1 MLKLPRKAIEKIES
15 APLTFRSWLISF
27 TAIIAVR
34 ILVEEWIASG
44 LKNSTLTTFFYGISH
59 TFLFFLLSYLLVAF
73 LLRYFL
79 GVETKKIFSALLF
92 GYFLVITPP
101 IIDHVISGGG
111 GFWSFYKFDSLRG
124 LGERFLTFF
133 GDRWDLG
140 ITYGVRFEVA
150 AALVFIFIYSLI
162 KTSEEN
168 FKFEILNFK
177 MISKFLNFINSVLFQ
192 NSKFKIQNSS
202 IFKKITSA
210 LYSLIIT
217 FVSYIIFFILGT
229 FPSYLTIFTLGFSK
243 GFLAVRDVDIAQMFL
258 SPVKIFSREIA
269 EIKSALSIKMVLI
282 YSLMLFAVSV
292 IYLYREYKNKL
303 LAIIRNSRPPQLIY
317 HLGLFFVG
325 MGIFIAFQGTAPEI
339 TLFNLSALALLII
352 SIAGSW
358 IASVIINDIED
369 EKIDQKTNPNRPF
382 IKKVFVLEEYRKIG
396 QGIFLVSVI
405 FAAFVSLK
413 IALLLV
419 AYQAIA
425 FLYSSWPLR
434 LKRFPF
440 VSTFVSAIASLMI
453 LFSGFILVSPEQNI
467 KNLPNNIIILL
478 VIGFTLSLPVKD
490 FKDIEGDGKE
500 GVFTIPVFFGEQWG
514 KLIVGGGIFLS
525 YLLSVLLLN
534 EFRLFWWAMLSGGAS
549 FWLVNSMGEGKKINP
564 RNIFWWVMGVVII
577 YGIILVKTVFL

>member
-192 NSKFKIQNSS
+192 NSKFKIQYSS
-202 IFKKITSA
+202 
-210 LYSLIIT
+210 
-217 FVSYIIFFILGT
+217 
-229 FPSYLTIFTLGFSK
+229 IFTLGFSK

-396 QGIFLVSVI
+396 QGIFWVSVI

-500 GVFTIPVFFGEQWG
+500 GVFTIPIFFGGLWE
-514 KLIVGGGIFLS
+514 
-525 YLLSVLLLN
+525 
-534 EFRLFWWAMLSGGAS
+534 
-549 FWLVNSMGEGKKINP
+549 
-564 RNIFWWVMGVVII
+564 
-577 YGIILVKTVFL
+577 